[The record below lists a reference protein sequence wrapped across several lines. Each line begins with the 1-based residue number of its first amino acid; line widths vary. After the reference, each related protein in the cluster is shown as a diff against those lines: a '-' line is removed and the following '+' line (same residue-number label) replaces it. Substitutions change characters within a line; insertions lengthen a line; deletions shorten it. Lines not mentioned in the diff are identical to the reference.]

1 MDGEWRLTFRFIA
14 SLEEL
19 VRHGLLALR
28 DTLQQDKELNIH
40 NTSLAIV
47 GKDKKFQIIEGEDL
61 QPYLE
66 MLGDE
71 SARSRRSG
79 TTAAQQSTTTT
90 TTENS
95 DVAPMDTDA

>member
-1 MDGEWRLTFRFIA
+1 M
-14 SLEEL
+14 
-19 VRHGLLALR
+19 RHGLLALR

-47 GKDKKFQIIEGEDL
+47 GKDRKFQIIEGEDL

-79 TTAAQQSTTTT
+79 ASAATEPSATT

>member
-1 MDGEWRLTFRFIA
+1 M
-14 SLEEL
+14 
-19 VRHGLLALR
+19 RHGLLALR

-79 TTAAQQSTTTT
+79 TAAAQQSATTT

>member
-1 MDGEWRLTFRFIA
+1 M
-14 SLEEL
+14 
-19 VRHGLLALR
+19 RHGLLALR

-47 GKDKKFQIIEGEDL
+47 GKDRKFQIIEGEDL

-79 TTAAQQSTTTT
+79 AGAATEPSATTTT